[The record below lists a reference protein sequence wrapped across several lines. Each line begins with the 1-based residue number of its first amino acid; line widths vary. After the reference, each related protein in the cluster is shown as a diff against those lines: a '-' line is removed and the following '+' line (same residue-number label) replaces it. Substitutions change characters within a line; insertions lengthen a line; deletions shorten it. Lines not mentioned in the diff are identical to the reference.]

1 MKSREF
7 VRFLLSMGWYIVRQT
22 GSHLILRHKEH
33 NEQITVPMHGA
44 REVGKGLQRKIL
56 KQATKMKQSPNEEN

>member
-7 VRFLLSMGWYIVRQT
+7 VRLLLSLGWYIVRQT
-22 GSHLILRHKEH
+22 GSHLILRHKDH

-44 REVGKGLQRKIL
+44 KEVGKGLQRRIL
-56 KQATKMKQSPNEEN
+56 KQATKMENSSNEEN